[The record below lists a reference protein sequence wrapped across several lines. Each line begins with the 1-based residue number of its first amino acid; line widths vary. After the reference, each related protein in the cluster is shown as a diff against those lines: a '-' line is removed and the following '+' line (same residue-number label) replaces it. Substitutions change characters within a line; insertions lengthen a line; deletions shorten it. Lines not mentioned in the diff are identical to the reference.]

1 MPKMIN
7 SILSQMTLLEW
18 DIKGTSVKYEL
29 PDGSK
34 RRYRVSKVVGPA
46 DIQKIPNLDI
56 SVADYFRDHY
66 RTLLEWPR
74 MPCLLVGSKE
84 NPIFVPV
91 EFCRLT
97 GKPSPLTEDNSGHKM
112 DEHLLSLFTPKDQ
125 AQVRSLALEQGTN
138 AAYEVGLSHCPVCQE
153 DCFIDPVVTDC
164 GHLICWPCLNRNRST
179 AEHNPNNCPV
189 CRQTYGSVL
198 SVNMKG
204 ETLFSYVRSS

>member
-1 MPKMIN
+1 
-7 SILSQMTLLEW
+7 MTLLEW

-46 DIQKIPNLDI
+46 DKQRIPGFDI
-56 SVADYFRDHY
+56 TVADYFRYHY
-66 RTLLEWPR
+66 RTVLEWPK
-74 MPCLLVGSKE
+74 MPCLFVVSKE
-84 NPIFVPV
+84 NLIFVPV

-97 GKPSPLTEDNSGHKM
+97 GKPPPLTEDNSGHKM
-112 DEHLLSLFTPKDQ
+112 DEHLLSLFTPKDFLD
-125 AQVRSLALEQGTN
+125 SLVLEQGTN
-138 AAYEVGLSHCPVCQE
+138 AAYEVGLSRCPVCQE
-153 DCFIDPVVTDC
+153 DCFIDPIVTDC

-179 AEHNPNNCPV
+179 AEHNSSNCPV

-204 ETLFSYVRSS
+204 ETLSSYERSS